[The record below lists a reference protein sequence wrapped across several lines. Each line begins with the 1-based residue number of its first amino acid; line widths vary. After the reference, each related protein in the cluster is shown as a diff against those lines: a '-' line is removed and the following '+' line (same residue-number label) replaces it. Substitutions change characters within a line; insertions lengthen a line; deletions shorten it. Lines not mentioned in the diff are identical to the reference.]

1 MKTNTKC
8 KIFLAVCFILLRYG
22 YIKFV
27 HRLEEVE
34 MRWYDIEP
42 DVCMAISMIECAA
55 PEAQLEYANFIIR
68 LVKEKD
74 TEMYYIQNA
83 AKSNL
88 ENRHTRWYDRNETIS
103 RAFSYLKETSKD
115 IQKEVALSVLAYKNE
130 KEAVA

>member
-1 MKTNTKC
+1 
-8 KIFLAVCFILLRYG
+8 
-22 YIKFV
+22 
-27 HRLEEVE
+27 

-55 PEAQLEYANFIIR
+55 PAAQIDYANYIIN

-74 TEMYYIQNA
+74 TTMSYIKNA

-88 ENRHTRWYDRNETIS
+88 KNRYTRWYDRNETVS
-103 RAFSYLKETSKD
+103 RAFSYLKETTKE
-115 IQKEVALSVLAYKNE
+115 IQKEVSLSVLAYKNK